1 MSRRSAR
8 NTLQN
13 DLRSSIVDAGA
24 YNLMV
29 GLGETYL
36 TAFALALS
44 VSEIAT
50 GLLAAF
56 PMLIGATLQLAAP
69 WCVRRL
75 GSHRVWIVG
84 CAIAQAICLLL
95 LPFAA
100 IAGAWQLAVLYAA
113 SSLYWASGLATGPAW
128 NTWAEEIIPPVIRTR
143 FFAWRS
149 RVSQFCLLIGFAV
162 GGLLLAYAK
171 QQSFVIKAFCITFV
185 VAGGFR
191 LVSAAALFRQ
201 SEPSAGR
208 AARGH
213 KTLLQVTLGLRG
225 HAGGRL
231 LMYLFA
237 VQIAVQLAGPY
248 FAPFMLNRMEMTYTE
263 YMFLISLGFVGKVIA
278 LPAWGRLAK
287 WAGVRVLMWI
297 GAIGIVPLSGGWL
310 ALQWI
315 EHDVLYLSF
324 LQVFGGVTWAAYELA
339 FFLLFFETIP
349 RHERTSLLT
358 IYNFANALALVLG
371 ALLGAGWLALIGESH
386 SSYLQLFGL
395 SSAARLLALA
405 FLLRVPQMEIR
416 AVALTLRTL
425 ALRPSDGGSFDR
437 PVLSTLE
444 DEADEQD

>member
-1 MSRRSAR
+1 
-8 NTLQN
+8 
-13 DLRSSIVDAGA
+13 
-24 YNLMV
+24 MV

-44 VSEIAT
+44 VSEIGT

-69 WCVRRL
+69 WCIGRL
-75 GSHRVWIVG
+75 GSHRIWIVG
-84 CAIAQAICLLL
+84 CATAQAICLFVMPL
-95 LPFAA
+95 AA
-100 IAGAWQLAVLYAA
+100 IAGQWQLAILYIA

-149 RVSQFCLLIGFAV
+149 RVSQFCLLVGFAG

-171 QQSFVIKAFCITFV
+171 QRSFVVIAFSTILIL
-185 VAGGFR
+185 AGLCR
-191 LVSAAALFRQ
+191 LISAAALYRQ

-208 AARGH
+208 AATGH
-213 KTLLQVTLGLRG
+213 KSLLQVTLGLRG

-231 LMYLFA
+231 LTYLVV
-237 VQIAVQLAGPY
+237 VQIAVQLCGPY
-248 FAPFMLNRMEMTYTE
+248 FTPFMLARQQMTYIE
-263 YMFLISLGFVGKVIA
+263 YMFLISLGFAGKVIA
-278 LPAWGRLAK
+278 LPAWGRLANQV
-287 WAGVRVLMWI
+287 GVRPLMWI
-297 GAIGIVPLSGGWL
+297 GGIGIVPLSGGWL

-315 EHDVLYLSF
+315 EHDVFYLSF
-324 LQVFGGVTWAAYELA
+324 LQFFGGFSWAAYELA
-339 FFLLFFETIP
+339 FFLMFFETIP

-371 ALLGAGWLALIGESH
+371 AVLGAGWLALVGESRE
-386 SSYLQLFGL
+386 SYLQLFGL

-416 AVALTLRTL
+416 AIAMSLRTL
-425 ALRPSDGGSFDR
+425 ALRPSDGGSLDR
-437 PVLSTLE
+437 PILSTLE
-444 DEADEQD
+444 DEPREEVPQ